1 MGEEEGILLLVI
13 DVPEGGCLD
22 IGFAL
27 GTGAAETTELVVVK
41 SVVGKGQAT
50 KGKGLN
56 EDLGGSSR
64 VWGMNLQI
72 SS

>member
-1 MGEEEGILLLVI
+1 MGIGVTVGVGDLVGEEEGTLLLVI

-50 KGKGLN
+50 K
-56 EDLGGSSR
+56 
-64 VWGMNLQI
+64 
-72 SS
+72 

>member
-50 KGKGLN
+50 K
-56 EDLGGSSR
+56 
-64 VWGMNLQI
+64 
-72 SS
+72 